1 MKALGILLLAIICF
15 VAAQGTNIPLFF
27 YLFYLL
33 LALLLLAYLWA
44 WSNLQGVEVTRDIG
58 TRRAQVGEEARERLI
73 LDNHWPLPKLWVE
86 VQDHSDMP
94 MHQGG
99 FVAYLPS
106 SARRRWTLRT
116 PCTMRGKWTLGPV
129 TLHSG
134 DPFGIF
140 RLERAIPSTSDIIVY
155 PATMPLPEF
164 RLPSAE
170 LPGGAD
176 LRTRTFHVTPNV
188 STIREYVPGDSFNRI
203 HWRSTARTGKM
214 MVKEFELDP
223 TADVW
228 IVIDMHERSQAV
240 SEEARTLYRDRR
252 LGREIQ
258 VPEATEEYIVTAA
271 ASVARHLLNGNR
283 NVGLL
288 GWGQH
293 REVIP
298 PEREARQL
306 YKILES
312 LAVLRAHGTHPLAEV
327 LIAESTQFSRS
338 STMVILTASVDPGWV
353 TSLQQ
358 LLYRGMQA
366 VVIFIDPQTFG
377 GWPGADTIMA
387 KLNELRV
394 PVYRLEQGQSLDR
407 ALSQP
412 LGAVGTYR

>member
-1 MKALGILLLAIICF
+1 MKALGILALAILCF
-15 VAAQGTNIPLFF
+15 VAAQGTSIPLFF

-33 LALLLLAYLWA
+33 LALLLLAYLWS
-44 WSNLQGVEVTRDIG
+44 WSNLKGVSVTRDVG
-58 TRRAQVGEEARERLI
+58 TQRAQVGEEARERII

-94 MHQGG
+94 LHAAG
-99 FVAYLPS
+99 FVAYLPGNE
-106 SARRRWTLRT
+106 RRRWTVRT

-140 RLERAIPSTSDIIVY
+140 KLERPVDATSDLIVY
-155 PATMPLPEF
+155 PATINLPEF

-176 LRTRTFHVTPNV
+176 LRSRTFHVTPNV

-203 HWRSTARTGKM
+203 HWRSTARANKM

-228 IVIDMHERSQAV
+228 IVADMHERSQAV
-240 SEEARTLYRDRR
+240 AEEQRTLYRDRR
-252 LGREIQ
+252 SGRDIQ
-258 VPEATEEYIVTAA
+258 VPESTEEYIVSAA
-271 ASVARHLLNGNR
+271 ASIGRHLLNGSR
-283 NVGLL
+283 NVGLMA
-288 GWGQH
+288 WGQH

-312 LAVLRAHGTHPLAEV
+312 LAVIRAHGTNPLAEV
-327 LIAESTQFSRS
+327 LVAESAQFSRS
-338 STMVILTASVDPGWV
+338 STVVVITASVDPAWI

-358 LLYRGMQA
+358 LLYRGIQT
-366 VVIFIDPQTFG
+366 VVVLIDQESFG
-377 GWPGADTIMA
+377 GWPGTTAVA
-387 KLNELRV
+387 KLTELRV
-394 PVYRLEQGQSLDR
+394 PIYRVTQGQPLDQ
-407 ALSQP
+407 ALRQP
-412 LGAVGTYR
+412 IVMGAGPR

>member
-1 MKALGILLLAIICF
+1 MKALGILVLAIICF
-15 VAAQGTNIPLFF
+15 VVAQGTNITLFF

-33 LALLLLAYLWA
+33 LALLLLAYLWS
-44 WSNLQGVEVTRDIG
+44 WSNLKGVHVTRDVG
-58 TRRAQVGEEARERLI
+58 TRRAQVGEEARERII
-73 LDNHWPLPKLWVE
+73 LDNQWPLPKLWIE

-94 MHQGG
+94 LHAAG
-99 FVAYLPS
+99 FVAYLPGNE
-106 SARRRWTLRT
+106 RRRWTVRT

-140 RLERAIPSTSDIIVY
+140 KLERPVDATSDLIVY
-155 PATMPLPEF
+155 PATVNLPEF

-176 LRTRTFHVTPNV
+176 LRSRTFHVTPNV
-188 STIREYVPGDSFNRI
+188 SSIREYVPGDSFNRI
-203 HWRSTARTGKM
+203 HWRSTARANKM

-228 IVIDMHERSQAV
+228 IIADMHERSQAV
-240 SEEARTLYRDRR
+240 AEEQRTLYRDRR
-252 LGREIQ
+252 SGNDIQ
-258 VPEATEEYIVTAA
+258 VPESTEEYIVSAA
-271 ASVARHLLNGNR
+271 ASIGRHLLNGSR

-288 GWGQH
+288 AWGQH
-293 REVIP
+293 REIIP

-327 LIAESTQFSRS
+327 LIAESAQFSRS
-338 STMVILTASVDPGWV
+338 STMIVITSSVDPAWV

-358 LLYRGMQA
+358 LLYRGIQT
-366 VVIFIDPQTFG
+366 VVVLIDQESFG
-377 GWPGADTIMA
+377 GWPGTTVLT
-387 KLNELRV
+387 KLSELRV
-394 PVYRLEQGQSLDR
+394 PIYRVTQGQPLDQ
-407 ALSQP
+407 ALRQP
-412 LGAVGTYR
+412 VVMGAGKR

>member
-1 MKALGILLLAIICF
+1 MKALGILALAITCF
-15 VAAQGTNIPLFF
+15 VIAQGTSIPLFF

-33 LALLLLAYLWA
+33 LALLVLAYVWS
-44 WSNLQGVEVTRDIG
+44 WSNLKGVNVTRDVG
-58 TRRAQVGEEARERLI
+58 TRRAQVGEEARERIVLE
-73 LDNHWPLPKLWVE
+73 NQWPLPKLWVE

-94 MHQGG
+94 LHAAG
-99 FVAYLPS
+99 FVAYLP
-106 SARRRWTLRT
+106 ANDRRRWTIRT

-140 RLERAIPSTSDIIVY
+140 KLERPVAATSDIIVY
-155 PATMPLPEF
+155 PATVDLPDF

-176 LRTRTFHVTPNV
+176 LRSRTFHVTPNV
-188 STIREYVPGDSFNRI
+188 STIREYVSGDSFNRI

-228 IVIDMHERSQAV
+228 IIADMHERSQAV
-240 SEEARTLYRDRR
+240 SEQQRVLFRDRR
-252 LGREIQ
+252 LGREVQ
-258 VPEATEEYIVTAA
+258 VPESTEEYIVSAA
-271 ASVARHLLNGNR
+271 ASIARHLLNGSR

-288 GWGQH
+288 AWGQH
-293 REVIP
+293 REIIP

-312 LAVLRAHGTHPLAEV
+312 LAMLRAHGTHSLAEV
-327 LIAESTQFSRS
+327 LLAESTQFSRS
-338 STMVILTASVDPGWV
+338 STMVVITAAPDPAWV

-358 LLYRGMQA
+358 MLYRGIQA
-366 VVIFIDPQTFG
+366 VVIWVDQESFG
-377 GWPGADTIMA
+377 GWPGETALR
-387 KLNELRV
+387 KLSELRV
-394 PVYRLEQGQSLDR
+394 PVYRIRQGQPLSE
-407 ALSQP
+407 ALRQAI
-412 LGAVGTYR
+412 AVGVGAR

>member
-1 MKALGILLLAIICF
+1 MKALGILLLAIVCF
-15 VAAQGTNIPLFF
+15 VVAQGTNITLFF

-33 LALLLLAYLWA
+33 LALLLLAYVWA
-44 WSNLQGVEVTRDIG
+44 WSNLQGVTVSRDVG

-73 LDNHWPLPKLWVE
+73 LDNQWPLPKLWVE

-94 MHQGG
+94 LHAGG
-99 FVAYLPS
+99 FVAYLPGN
-106 SARRRWTLRT
+106 ARRRWTLRT

-140 RLERAIPSTSDIIVY
+140 KLERPIGNTADIIVY
-155 PATMPLPEF
+155 PATISLPEF

-176 LRTRTFHVTPNV
+176 LRSRTFHVTPNV
-188 STIREYVPGDSFNRI
+188 ATIREYVPGDSFNRI
-203 HWRSTARTGKM
+203 HWRSTARTNKL

-228 IVIDMHERSQAV
+228 VVIDMHERSQAV

-258 VPEATEEYIVTAA
+258 VPESTEEYIVSAA
-271 ASVARHLLNGNR
+271 ASVARHLLNGSR

-293 REVIP
+293 REIIP

-312 LAVLRAHGTHPLAEV
+312 LAVLRAHGSHPLSEV
-327 LIAESTQFSRS
+327 LIAEAAQFSRS
-338 STMVILTASVDPGWV
+338 STMIVITSSVDPGWV

-358 LLYRGMQA
+358 LLYRGIQT
-366 VVIFIDPQTFG
+366 VVILIDQETFG
-377 GWPGADTIMA
+377 GWPGTDAIIG

-394 PVYRLEQGQSLDR
+394 PVYRVEQGQSLDH
-407 ALSQP
+407 ALRQP
-412 LGAVGTYR
+412 IAATGAYR